1 MKRDLKIGDSQII
14 TIGNGMVSVPQFG
27 EVRMTAFEIA
37 ALFEVYTQTINAHI
51 KAVLKSG
58 VIKTDISRS
67 VTVTGNIL
75 MPEVYGLDMI
85 IALAFRVNSLNAE
98 LFRKYVIRRITANPL
113 PQKLIIQLSNRA
125 LYN

>member
-14 TIGNGMVSVPQFG
+14 TIENGMVSVPQSG

-58 VIKTDISRS
+58 VIKTDISCPA
-67 VTVTGNIL
+67 TVTGNSVI
-75 MPEVYGLDMI
+75 PDFYGLDMI
-85 IALAFRVNSLNAE
+85 TALAFRVHSPKAE
-98 LFRKYVIRRITANPL
+98 LFRERVIRRITANPL
-113 PQKLIIQLSNRA
+113 PAKLIMQLSNRA